1 MLSRAELA
9 SPPALGLRTRKKL
22 KTRLAIYDAALEL
35 FAQQGFEATTVEQI
49 VQQAEVST
57 ATFFRYFPTKGDV
70 IYNSGSFETDLLE
83 QAIIERP
90 DSEDDLTA
98 IRRGVVD
105 RWLPAL
111 DPERVARQVRAAAK
125 SPMLRGLSTDLSAQW
140 QGVITS
146 ALQTRHGIAG
156 VDPACRMTAF
166 VALAVFSS
174 ASSSWMEGKF
184 RTEFANELDQEFD
197 RLAHLCADW
206 SGSARGGRARIEIVR
221 SPHPH

>member
-1 MLSRAELA
+1 MSSYVESA
-9 SPPALGLRTRKKL
+9 SPPAPGLRTRKKE

-35 FAQQGFEATTVEQI
+35 FAQQGFDATTVEQI

-70 IYNSGSFETDLLE
+70 VYNSGAFDIDLLE

-90 DSEDDLTA
+90 ASEDDLTA
-98 IRRGVVD
+98 IRRAVVD
-105 RWLPAL
+105 RWVPAL
-111 DPERVARQVRAAAK
+111 DLERVARQVRAAAK
-125 SPMLRGLSTDLSAQW
+125 SPMLRGMSTDLSVQW

-146 ALQTRHGIAG
+146 ALRTRRGIEG
-156 VDPACRMTAF
+156 LDPDCRITAF

-184 RTEFANELDQEFD
+184 RTEFADELDQEFD
-197 RLAHLCADW
+197 RLARLCADW
-206 SGSARGGRARIEIVR
+206 SGSVHAGLR
-221 SPHPH
+221 